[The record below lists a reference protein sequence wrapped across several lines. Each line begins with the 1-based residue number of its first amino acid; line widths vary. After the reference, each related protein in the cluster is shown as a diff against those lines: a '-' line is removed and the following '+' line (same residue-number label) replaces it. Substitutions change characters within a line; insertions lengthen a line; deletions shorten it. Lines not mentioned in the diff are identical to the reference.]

1 MSTLPGGIPLC
12 RLNKVSNFKATGTCD
27 RLQLDAATFPVI
39 HAPAHPGS
47 HSLSVV
53 IVSHREARH
62 HLAKAITNRQHL
74 EEMSRC
80 VSLPSSLP
88 SPLSAWPCALHFRR
102 LIAQQKLQLNTSKS
116 LLQTNKP
123 QPKVRAKQT
132 EHEQQERPKDELAM
146 PDTRYAIHDTRY
158 KIQDTRCQLSDTGR
172 QQQQQK
178 QQ

>member
-1 MSTLPGGIPLC
+1 MTDSNSTLPHSQSSI
-12 RLNKVSNFKATGTCD
+12 R
-27 RLQLDAATFPVI
+27 
-39 HAPAHPGS
+39 APAHPGS

-74 EEMSRC
+74 EEMSRY
-80 VSLPSSLP
+80 LYLYLHL

-132 EHEQQERPKDELAM
+132 RTPKGRASNA
-146 PDTRYAIHDTRY
+146 RYAIRNTRY

-172 QQQQQK
+172 QQQQQ
-178 QQ
+178 QQQ

>member
-1 MSTLPGGIPLC
+1 MTDSNSTLPHSQSSI
-12 RLNKVSNFKATGTCD
+12 R
-27 RLQLDAATFPVI
+27 
-39 HAPAHPGS
+39 APAHPGS

-80 VSLPSSLP
+80 VSLSST
-88 SPLSAWPCALHFRR
+88 SLSLSLSLVSLALCALHFRR

-132 EHEQQERPKDELAM
+132 RTPKGRASNA
-146 PDTRYAIHDTRY
+146 RYAIRNTRY

-172 QQQQQK
+172 QQQQQ
-178 QQ
+178 

>member
-1 MSTLPGGIPLC
+1 MTKWVSTPPFILPSSLPIKQSEQLQSNCHLWPTPTRLCLIP
-12 RLNKVSNFKATGTCD
+12 S
-27 RLQLDAATFPVI
+27 VI

-47 HSLSVV
+47 HSLFVV

-80 VSLPSSLP
+80 VSPPSFTSL
-88 SPLSAWPCALHFRR
+88 SGLLLSAWPCARHFRR

-132 EHEQQERPKDELAM
+132 EQEQQERPKDELAI
-146 PDTRYAIHDTRY
+146 PDTRY
-158 KIQDTRCQLSDTGR
+158 KIPVAS
-172 QQQQQK
+172 
-178 QQ
+178 

>member
-1 MSTLPGGIPLC
+1 MTDSNSTLPH
-12 RLNKVSNFKATGTCD
+12 S
-27 RLQLDAATFPVI
+27 QVI

-80 VSLPSSLP
+80 VSLPSAFFLYL

-132 EHEQQERPKDELAM
+132 RTPKGRASNA
-146 PDTRYAIHDTRY
+146 RYAIRNTRY
-158 KIQDTRCQLSDTGR
+158 EIQDTRYPLSVVRYRETTTTVSR
-172 QQQQQK
+172 AISIEQK
-178 QQ
+178 QK